1 MMSGSGERIT
11 GESMTLKSRISDLAQ
26 IPPWIERLASQF
38 SIPETT
44 QYAMNL
50 CLEEVLSN
58 IVLHGYAGKPD
69 GPINIQF
76 TRPREGYFVIVV
88 EDEAP
93 PFNTVDS
100 PELPPLN
107 ALEDSQIGG
116 QGIRLLRQFAD
127 ALEYQ
132 ATPKGNRLSVGF
144 SPIRSAI
151 AKS

>member
-1 MMSGSGERIT
+1 MNGNGERIT
-11 GESMTLKSRISDLAQ
+11 GERMNLKSRISDLAQ
-26 IPPWIERLASQF
+26 IPPWIEHLASQF
-38 SIPETT
+38 SIPDST
-44 QYAMNL
+44 QFAMNL

-58 IVLHGYAGKPD
+58 IVLHGYSGKPD
-69 GPINIQF
+69 CPINIQF
-76 TRPREGYFVIVV
+76 SRPRDGYFVFVI

-107 ALEDSQIGG
+107 ALDESHVGG

-132 ATPKGNRLSVGF
+132 ATPTGNRLSVAF

-151 AKS
+151 AKD